1 LNPIPSSGVP
11 VARLALLDA
20 SAGSGKSS
28 VVRQWCQEQREG
40 SVAWLSLDR
49 EDNDPARFVLYLC
62 AAMEPVAPAAAAP
75 VRALLQAAEQTSL
88 EAALTLLLNGIAGL
102 DQPITLVLD
111 DYHEIEAA
119 PVRELVGFLV
129 ERLPP
134 TLFLILTTRS
144 DPPLPL
150 ARLRLHGRLIE
161 IHDDEL
167 RFTDEEAGQFL
178 KERMGLTLTPEMVQ
192 RLAERTEGWIAG
204 LQMAALSLQGEADA
218 GRFLD
223 AFTGTDRYLVD
234 YFFEEVL
241 RRLPPEL
248 QTFLG
253 QTAFLK
259 RLCAPLCEAVTGVP
273 DGQAMLE
280 RLEAAHLFLIPM
292 DRERQWYRYHPLF
305 ADVLQARLLPEQ
317 EEPLAA
323 LQARAA
329 AWYEA
334 VGAAGKRLTKLGET
348 GVPTAGARPGAAS
361 AGTSSDLVEPLS
373 ERELEVL
380 RLVAAGL
387 RNAEIAAQLFLAVG
401 TVERHIHNLYGKL
414 GVNNRTS
421 AVTRARA
428 LGLL

>member
-1 LNPIPSSGVP
+1 V
-11 VARLALLDA
+11 
-20 SAGSGKSS
+20 
-28 VVRQWCQEQREG
+28 
-40 SVAWLSLDR
+40 
-49 EDNDPARFVLYLC
+49 
-62 AAMEPVAPAAAAP
+62 
-75 VRALLQAAEQTSL
+75 
-88 EAALTLLLNGIAGL
+88 
-102 DQPITLVLD
+102 
-111 DYHEIEAA
+111 H
-119 PVRELVGFLV
+119 ELVSFLV
-129 ERLPP
+129 EHLPP
-134 TLFLILTTRS
+134 SLFLILTTRS

-150 ARLRLHGRLIE
+150 ARLRLQGRLIE
-161 IHDDEL
+161 IHHDEL

-178 KERMGLTLTPEMVQ
+178 QARMGLTLTPEIVQ

-218 GRFLD
+218 SRFLE

-241 RRLPPEL
+241 RRLPPEV

-259 RLCAPLCEAVTGVP
+259 RLCAPLCEAVTGAAG
-273 DGQAMLE
+273 GQAMLE

-292 DRERQWYRYHPLF
+292 DRERRWYRYHPLF

-317 EEPLAA
+317 EEPLAV

-334 VGAAGKRLTKLGET
+334 ERAAGNRLTKRGT
-348 GVPTAGARPGAAS
+348 GAQRSTRFAGTRGGAPTAGARPGAAS
-361 AGTSSDLVEPLS
+361 AGTSSDLVEALS

-421 AVTRARA
+421 AVTRALA